1 MGKND
6 AVIFGSGSREA
17 CIAEA
22 FIDYGY
28 GVANVTTDKDRT
40 LVHADGAYAL
50 GDFYHDAASAL
61 EAVERLRPETVIV
74 QEEALLFR
82 GVATHL
88 RQQGLYVFGADAS
101 PSILEQD
108 KAAAR
113 EIVSKEFPALLPKLL
128 LTGADPSD
136 LSHGSLPPK
145 YVVRT
150 KNVESPATTVVVRG
164 DASRRNAEAL
174 LQSGPVLVEEYI
186 EGQQLTYYV
195 FTDNESV
202 HIAPPLR
209 TYPFRLD
216 QEQGDKTGGM
226 GCVATQRVEG
236 PTLIKAAETV
246 RELAEHIVNET
257 TQNGDRLHCFS
268 IEVIVNDEIVA
279 YIESDVRLGDPEICL
294 LEGLMEHRDLP
305 QLILSLS
312 SSDSMA
318 VPRYVR
324 TDGLS
329 VVIAPTTYPNA
340 SSGTIVDGL
349 WAERLNAAGGSL
361 HLGRVKRQKDGKLK
375 LSSSRTGVY
384 TRVGPTL
391 PVLRN
396 IVYDDLESASLPG
409 ELSFR
414 QDIGVDL

>member
-1 MGKND
+1 MGKN
-6 AVIFGSGSREA
+6 AVIFGSGSRET

-28 GVANVTTDKDRT
+28 SVANVTNDKDRT

-50 GDFYHDAASAL
+50 GDFYHYATSAL
-61 EAVERLRPETVIV
+61 ESVKQLRPETVIV
-74 QEEALLFR
+74 QEETLLFQ

-88 RQQGLYVFGADAS
+88 RQQGLCVFGADVS
-101 PSILEQD
+101 PSMLEQD

-128 LTGADPSD
+128 LTATDPSD
-136 LSHGSLPPK
+136 LSHGPLPLK
-145 YVVRT
+145 YVVRR
-150 KNVESPATTVVVRG
+150 KNVESPATTVVVRN

-174 LQSGPVLVEEYI
+174 LQNGPALVEEYV

-195 FTDNESV
+195 FTDNKSV

-216 QEQGDKTGGM
+216 HEQGGKTGGM
-226 GCVATQRVEG
+226 GCVAIQEVDG
-236 PTLIKAAETV
+236 PTLVKTAETV
-246 RELAEHIVNET
+246 RGIAEHIVNET

-268 IEVIVNDEIVA
+268 IEVIVNEEIIT

-294 LEGLMEHRDLP
+294 LKRLMEHHDLP
-305 QLILSLS
+305 QLILSLA
-312 SSDSMA
+312 SSDSMT

-329 VVIAPTTYPNA
+329 VVIAPTTYPRAN
-340 SSGTIVDGL
+340 SGVIVDGL
-349 WAERLNAAGGSL
+349 WTERLKAAGGSL

-375 LSSSRTGVY
+375 LSSSRAGVY
-384 TRVGPTL
+384 TRSGSTL
-391 PVLRN
+391 PVLRTMT
-396 IVYDDLESASLPG
+396 YDDLEGASLPS

-414 QDIGVDL
+414 QDIGADL